1 MRSYLVQFG
10 LKNRVEIGGATDGD
24 QAVGVGQ
31 FGENADLVVVF
42 EMGTNYGHCRALFR
56 WKLTKNNVKKYYTML
71 PTSYEQLY
79 ISRLPWLSFGDC
91 SVKTWTRQKELGLGL
106 LNMNFNRKYYR
117 SNWYVRPNLEG

>member
-56 WKLTKNNVKKYYTML
+56 
-71 PTSYEQLY
+71 
-79 ISRLPWLSFGDC
+79 
-91 SVKTWTRQKELGLGL
+91 
-106 LNMNFNRKYYR
+106 
-117 SNWYVRPNLEG
+117 